1 MKQKTELRF
10 QTQSVP
16 ALVVSMSA
24 PIMFSL
30 LVQAL
35 YNIVDSICIS
45 SYNGHGLTA
54 ISLAFPIQ
62 LVLTA
67 LGNGAGLGS
76 GVLISHALG
85 VGDTGRAR
93 RLAVNGLTAAWL
105 NWMFA
110 LLVLLPF
117 LSAYYRYFSNTP
129 QVVHMGV
136 EYGWIVVSAS
146 IFLFGE
152 IVCTRMIQ
160 ARGNTV
166 LPMLYQ
172 ALGAALNIALD
183 PILVFGLGS
192 VPSMGIRG
200 AAIAT
205 VSGQAVALLCA
216 LITVWHRVD
225 FGPPKPEWRLL
236 ISIYRTGLPA
246 ILTGSLISVYIAG
259 LNAVLAV
266 FSEDAVSALGIYY
279 KIQTF
284 LLMPTYGLEQGTLPI
299 LGFNLGANNY
309 PRVWHTVQFSLLLS
323 TVTMLAGT
331 AVVNLFLPQILW
343 LFSASPDLTAI
354 ATPALHIISL
364 AFPLFGVTILIP
376 TLLQAAGH
384 LKQCLSVVLLRQV
397 ILLVPLAKLLSHWG
411 LIFTWFTF
419 PISELVAA
427 ILCVYFLMR
436 LKRSSQCISL
446 SQTIEKTGVRA

>member
-10 QTQSVP
+10 RTQSVP
-16 ALVVSMSA
+16 SLVVSMSA

-45 SYNGHGLTA
+45 SYSGHGLTA

-62 LVLTA
+62 LFLIA
-67 LGNGAGLGS
+67 LGNGAGLGTS
-76 GVLISHALG
+76 ILISHALG
-85 VGDTGRAR
+85 VEDSERAR
-93 RLAVNGLTAAWL
+93 RLSVNGLTAALL
-105 NWMFA
+105 NWLSTF
-110 LLVLLPF
+110 LVLLPF
-117 LSAYYRYFSNTP
+117 LPAYFRSFSHTP
-129 QVVHMGV
+129 QVIHMGI
-136 EYGWIVVSAS
+136 EYRRIVTFAS

-152 IVCTRMIQ
+152 SVCTRIIQ

-172 ALGAALNIALD
+172 ALGAALNILLD
-183 PILVFGLGS
+183 PILVFGLGP
-192 VPSMGIRG
+192 VPAMGIRG

-205 VSGQAVALLCA
+205 VSGQASALLCA
-216 LITVWHRVD
+216 LITVLHRVE
-225 FGPPKPEWRLL
+225 FGTPKPEWRLL
-236 ISIYRTGLPA
+236 ASIYRAGLPA
-246 ILTGSLISVYIAG
+246 MLTSCLVSVYITG
-259 LNAVLAV
+259 LNAVLSG
-266 FSEDAVSALGIYY
+266 FSEYAVSALGIYY

-299 LGFNLGANNY
+299 FGFNLGAKNY
-309 PRVWHTVQFSLLLS
+309 PRVWHTFQFSLLLS

-331 AVVNLFLPQILW
+331 AMVNLYLPQILR
-343 LFSASPDLTAI
+343 LFSAGPELTAI

-397 ILLVPLAKLLSHWG
+397 VLLVPMAKLLSHWG

-419 PISELVAA
+419 PISELAAA
-427 ILCVYFLMR
+427 IICVYFLMR
-436 LKRSSQCISL
+436 FKRSFTFKCSNRP
-446 SQTIEKTGVRA
+446 IEETGC

>member
-1 MKQKTELRF
+1 
-10 QTQSVP
+10 
-16 ALVVSMSA
+16 
-24 PIMFSL
+24 MFSL

-45 SYNGHGLTA
+45 SYSRHGLTA

-62 LVLTA
+62 LILTA

-85 VGDTGRAR
+85 VGDTERAKQ
-93 RLAVNGLTAAWL
+93 LAVNGLTAAWL
-105 NWMFA
+105 NWMVA
-110 LLVLLPF
+110 LLTLLPF
-117 LSAYYRYFSNTP
+117 LSAYYRHFSHTP
-129 QVVHMGV
+129 QIIHMGV
-136 EYGWIVVSAS
+136 EYGRIVVSAS

-183 PILVFGLGS
+183 PILVFGLGPI
-192 VPSMGIRG
+192 PSMGIRG

-205 VSGQAVALLCA
+205 VSGQAAALLCS
-216 LITVWHRVD
+216 LITVRHRVH
-225 FGPPKPEWRLL
+225 FGKPKPERRLL
-236 ISIYRTGLPA
+236 VSIYRAGLPA
-246 ILTGSLISVYIAG
+246 MLTSSLISVYITG
-259 LNAVLAV
+259 LNAVLAS

-299 LGFNLGANNY
+299 FGFNLGAKNHT
-309 PRVWHTVQFSLLLS
+309 RVWRTFRFSLLLS

-331 AVVNLFLPQILW
+331 AMVNLFLPQILR
-343 LFSASPDLTAI
+343 LFSAGPELAAI
-354 ATPALHIISL
+354 ATPALRIISL

-376 TLLQAAGH
+376 TLLQAAGR

-397 ILLVPLAKLLSHWG
+397 ILLVPMAKLLSRCG
-411 LIFTWFTF
+411 LIFAWFTF
-419 PISELVAA
+419 PISELIAA
-427 ILCVYFLMR
+427 ILCIYFLMR
-436 LKRSSQCISL
+436 FKRSSQSINL
-446 SQTIEKTGVRA
+446 SQRIEKTGVKD